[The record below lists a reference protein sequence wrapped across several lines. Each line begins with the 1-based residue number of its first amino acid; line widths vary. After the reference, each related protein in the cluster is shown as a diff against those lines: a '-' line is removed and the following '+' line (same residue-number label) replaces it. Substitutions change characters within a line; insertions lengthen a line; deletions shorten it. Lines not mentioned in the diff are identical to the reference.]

1 MYTIK
6 ITCHVLIVWLT
17 MTVPVC
23 YRLKFGHV
31 MYVVYVPMAVSESKR
46 LLDEAMK
53 AGFVEVIIIVCVVL
67 GQPGVGKTC
76 IKYLLLDQRP
86 PHLRSS
92 TICAETPLRIEIK
105 RMSEAR
111 IQTLKGNWKEVK
123 GEEMLEI
130 VARMILLA
138 EPDTSSSLDAPEE
151 TPEEDAE
158 LTPKEATAKVENKK
172 KNFLARIVNWVTKHS
187 KDASPSKK
195 AAAGAG
201 AKSSST
207 GDGEGGASAG
217 AVALPADACQ
227 SAVTRIMDKLVQCIT
242 RLKSEGGELEALTDP
257 LTEQLL
263 RSLWVYFSDCGGQP
277 QYHELLPLFVRSI
290 SSALCVTRLTDKLDE
305 IQAVEYY
312 DKGKRIGV
320 PQQSQLSAKDTIQ
333 CLVNTIQSYSTQ
345 ENPPSIIMVG
355 THLDQLEE
363 KMKKQLSLS
372 QASPEPASFSSG
384 AAAQS
389 SDQPPPAGER
399 VETLEEKNKQLLDML
414 KPEFSNQLV
423 YFSRDMKQLL
433 FPLNALGRGEK
444 EKAIA
449 DTMRCA
455 VEKSG
460 ARAVKIPIMW
470 YVLELLLQE
479 LAKELGRG
487 VLSRAECLQMAQLLN
502 IREESLDAALVYFD
516 QLNVIK
522 YSPKVLP
529 KVVFVDSQIQLDK
542 VSELVYHS
550 YLLRQPVVAAEASK
564 PSPVMSGWSH
574 FRDYGVVSEDILEQ
588 FPRHYVQGIFSK
600 DDLSKLLM
608 NLLVFAEIP
617 PPDPDSAK
625 QQKYYLMLSLL
636 PTLSEA
642 ELEKYRVSSP
652 VAATLLVRF
661 LGRSRRAGVFCC
673 LVTHLIRHCA
683 WDLLTKSNQCLF
695 RNCVSLE
702 LLSSPPC
709 TITLIDSNAYIEV
722 YVSATAPVP
731 RSEYTGHFPTIR
743 QAILNG
749 IRAACSRLN
758 YKTTKPEL
766 AFLCPHTTLS
776 PSPPS
781 SSADQF
787 AQELKQH
794 TATLTKDKKYWK
806 CDIQQLFGLLD
817 DRHSIWFRQS
827 QSNKNYS
834 VIE

>member
-1 MYTIK
+1 MYSSVSYLFK
-6 ITCHVLIVWLT
+6 HFKS
-17 MTVPVC
+17 VPLATLC
-23 YRLKFGHV
+23 ILCMYPV
-31 MYVVYVPMAVSESKR
+31 MVSESKH

-53 AGFVEVIIIVCVVL
+53 AGFVEVVIIVCVVL

-86 PHLRSS
+86 PHLQSS

-138 EPDTSSSLDAPEE
+138 EPDTSFSLDAEVKV
-151 TPEEDAE
+151 TKKQKNV
-158 LTPKEATAKVENKK
+158 LTKM
-172 KNFLARIVNWVTKHS
+172 VNWVTKQS
-187 KDASPSKK
+187 RDASSNMKG
-195 AAAGAG
+195 ATIAGAG
-201 AKSSST
+201 AST
-207 GDGEGGASAG
+207 RLS
-217 AVALPADACQ
+217 DACQ
-227 SAVTRIMDKLVQCIT
+227 SAMTRIMDKLVQCII
-242 RLKSEGGELEALTDP
+242 RLKSEGGKLEALSDP
-257 LTEQLL
+257 LAEQLL

-277 QYHELLPLFVRSI
+277 QYHELLPLFIRSI

-312 DKGKRIGV
+312 DEGKRVGV

-345 ENPPSIIMVG
+345 EKPPNIIMVG

-372 QASPEPASFSSG
+372 QASPEPSSSSG
-384 AAAQS
+384 AAAQFS
-389 SDQPPPAGER
+389 NQPPPAGER
-399 VETLEEKNKQLLDML
+399 VETLEEKNKLLLEML
-414 KPEFSNQLV
+414 EPEFSDQLV

-433 FPLNALGRGEK
+433 FPLNALGRGQR

-449 DTMRCA
+449 HTMRCA
-455 VEKSG
+455 VEESG
-460 ARAVKIPIMW
+460 AREVKIPIWW

-487 VLSRAECLQMAQLLN
+487 VLSRAECLQMARLLN
-502 IREESLDAALVYFD
+502 IREESFNAALVYFD
-516 QLNVIK
+516 ELNIIK

-542 VSELVYHS
+542 VFELVYHS
-550 YLLRQPVVAAEASK
+550 YLLRQPVVAAEAGE
-564 PSPVMSGWSH
+564 PSPDTPVMRGWRYFVDH
-574 FRDYGVVSEDILEQ
+574 GVVSEDILER

-608 NLLVFAEIP
+608 SLLVFAEIP
-617 PPDPDSAK
+617 PPDWLNDPDSAK

-661 LGRSRRAGVFCC
+661 PGGSRRAGVFCC

-683 WDLLTKSNQCLF
+683 WDLLLKSNQCLY
-695 RNCVSLE
+695 RNCISLQ
-702 LLSSPPC
+702 LLTSPPC

-722 YVSATAPVP
+722 HVSATAPVA
-731 RSEYTGHFPTIR
+731 RSEYAGHFPTIR

-749 IRAACSRLN
+749 IRAACSKLN

-766 AFLCPHTTLS
+766 AFLCPHTSPS

-781 SSADQF
+781 SSADQP

-794 TATLTKDKKYWK
+794 TATLTKDKKFWC
-806 CDIQQLFGLLD
+806 CDIQQLSGLLD
-817 DRHSIWFRQS
+817 DRHSIWFGQLQGR
-827 QSNKNYS
+827 
-834 VIE
+834 

>member
-1 MYTIK
+1 MI
-6 ITCHVLIVWLT
+6 
-17 MTVPVC
+17 
-23 YRLKFGHV
+23 
-31 MYVVYVPMAVSESKR
+31 SESKH

-138 EPDTSSSLDAPEE
+138 EQDVSPVMKQENV
-151 TPEEDAE
+151 
-158 LTPKEATAKVENKK
+158 LTK
-172 KNFLARIVNWVTKHS
+172 IVNWITKQS
-187 KDASPSKK
+187 RDASPSKK
-195 AAAGAG
+195 AAVGVD
-201 AKSSST
+201 ST
-207 GDGEGGASAG
+207 DQGKKEASAG
-217 AVALPADACQ
+217 AVALPVDACQ

-242 RLKSEGGELEALTDP
+242 RLKSEGGELEASSHP

-312 DKGKRIGV
+312 DEGKRVGV

-345 ENPPSIIMVG
+345 EKPPSIIMVG

-372 QASPEPASFSSG
+372 QASPEPSSSSG

-399 VETLEEKNKQLLDML
+399 VETLEEKNKQLLEML
-414 KPEFSNQLV
+414 EPEFSDQLV
-423 YFSRDMKQLL
+423 YFSLDMKQLL
-433 FPLNALGRGEK
+433 FPLNALGRSQK

-449 DTMRCA
+449 HTMRCA

-460 ARAVKIPIMW
+460 AREVKKVPIWW

-502 IREESLDAALVYFD
+502 IREESFDAALVYFD
-516 QLNVIK
+516 ELNVIK

-550 YLLRQPVVAAEASK
+550 YLLRQPVVAGEAGE
-564 PSPVMSGWSH
+564 PSPDTPVMRGWRY
-574 FRDYGVVSEDILEQ
+574 FRDHGVVSEDILEQ
-588 FPRHYVQGIFSK
+588 FPRYYVQGIFSK

-608 NLLVFAEIP
+608 SLLVFAEIP
-617 PPDPDSAK
+617 PPDWLKDPNSSK

-661 LGRSRRAGVFCC
+661 PGGSRRAGVFCC

-683 WDLLTKSNQCLF
+683 WDLLLKSNQYLY
-695 RNCVSLE
+695 RNCVSLQ
-702 LLSSPPC
+702 LIHDPPC

-722 YVSATAPVP
+722 HVNTTAPVP
-731 RSEYTGHFPTIR
+731 LSEYAGHFPTIR

-766 AFLCPHTTLS
+766 AFLCPHTSPS

-781 SSADQF
+781 SSADQP

-794 TATLTKDKKYWK
+794 TATLTKDKKYWE
-806 CDIQQLFGLLD
+806 CDIQQLSGLLD
-817 DRHSIWFRQS
+817 DRHSIWFIAPRG
-827 QSNKNYS
+827 KF
-834 VIE
+834 VKM

>member
-1 MYTIK
+1 MY
-6 ITCHVLIVWLT
+6 IVCVCVW
-17 MTVPVC
+17 MTASK
-23 YRLKFGHV
+23 R
-31 MYVVYVPMAVSESKR
+31 VSESKH

-86 PHLRSS
+86 PHLQSS

-123 GEEMLEI
+123 GEEMLDV

-138 EPDTSSSLDAPEE
+138 ERSIKKQENV
-151 TPEEDAE
+151 
-158 LTPKEATAKVENKK
+158 LTK
-172 KNFLARIVNWVTKHS
+172 IVNWITKQS

-195 AAAGAG
+195 VATGAG
-201 AKSSST
+201 AKASST
-207 GDGEGGASAG
+207 GDSEEGALAG
-217 AVALPADACQ
+217 AVALPSDACQ
-227 SAVTRIMDKLVQCIT
+227 SAMTRIMDKLVQCIV
-242 RLKSEGGELEALTDP
+242 RLKSEGGELEALSDP

-312 DKGKRIGV
+312 DEGKRVGV

-345 ENPPSIIMVG
+345 EKPPSIIMVG
-355 THLDQLEE
+355 THLDQLEK

-372 QASPEPASFSSG
+372 QASPEPSSSSSSG

-389 SDQPPPAGER
+389 SDQPPLAGER
-399 VETLEEKNKQLLDML
+399 VETLEDKNKQLLEML
-414 KPEFSNQLV
+414 EPEFSDQLV

-433 FPLNALGRGEK
+433 FPLNALGRGER

-449 DTMRCA
+449 HTMRCA

-460 ARAVKIPIMW
+460 AREVKVPIWW

-487 VLSRAECLQMAQLLN
+487 VLSRAECLQMARLLN
-502 IREESLDAALVYFD
+502 IREESFDAALVYFD
-516 QLNVIK
+516 ELNIIK

-550 YLLRQPVVAAEASK
+550 YLLRQPQPVVVAEASE
-564 PSPVMSGWSH
+564 PSPDTPVMRGWRH

-608 NLLVFAEIP
+608 SLLVFAEIP
-617 PPDPDSAK
+617 RPDWLKDPYSTK

-652 VAATLLVRF
+652 VAATLLIRF
-661 LGRSRRAGVFCC
+661 PGGSRRAGVFCC

-683 WDLLTKSNQCLF
+683 WDLLLKSNQCLY
-695 RNCVSLE
+695 RNCVSLQI
-702 LLSSPPC
+702 LTSPPC
-709 TITLIDSNAYIEV
+709 AITLIDSNAYIEV
-722 YVSATAPVP
+722 HVNATAPVP
-731 RSEYTGHFPTIR
+731 RSEYAGHFPTIR

-749 IRAACSRLN
+749 IRAACSKLN

-766 AFLCPHTTLS
+766 AFLCPHTSPS

-781 SSADQF
+781 SSADQP

-794 TATLTKDKKYWK
+794 TATLTKDKKFWC
-806 CDIQQLFGLLD
+806 CDIQQLSGLLD
-817 DRHSIWFRQS
+817 DRHSIWFGRS
-827 QSNKNYS
+827 QGN
-834 VIE
+834 

>member
-1 MYTIK
+1 M
-6 ITCHVLIVWLT
+6 HVC
-17 MTVPVC
+17 M
-23 YRLKFGHV
+23 
-31 MYVVYVPMAVSESKR
+31 MVSESSKH

-53 AGFVEVIIIVCVVL
+53 AGFVEVVIIVCVVL

-130 VARMILLA
+130 VARMILLV
-138 EPDTSSSLDAPEE
+138 EQDTSYSLDAEV
-151 TPEEDAE
+151 
-158 LTPKEATAKVENKK
+158 KVAKKQ
-172 KNFLARIVNWVTKHS
+172 KNVLAKIVNWVTKHS
-187 KDASPSKK
+187 KDTSLSKK

-201 AKSSST
+201 AEASST

-217 AVALPADACQ
+217 AVAFPADACQ

-242 RLKSEGGELEALTDP
+242 RLKSEGGELEALSDP
-257 LTEQLL
+257 LTKQLL
-263 RSLWVYFSDCGGQP
+263 KSLWVYFSDCGGQP

-312 DKGKRIGV
+312 DEGKRVGV
-320 PQQSQLSAKDTIQ
+320 PQQSQLSAKGTIQ

-345 ENPPSIIMVG
+345 EKPPRIIMVG

-363 KMKKQLSLS
+363 KMKKQVSLS
-372 QASPEPASFSSG
+372 QASPEPSSSSSG

-399 VETLEEKNKQLLDML
+399 VETLEEKNKQLLEML
-414 KPEFSNQLV
+414 EPEFSDQLV
-423 YFSRDMKQLL
+423 YFSHDMKQLL
-433 FPLNALGRGEK
+433 FPLNALGRGER

-449 DTMRCA
+449 DSMRCA

-460 ARAVKIPIMW
+460 AREVKKVPIWW

-487 VLSRAECLQMAQLLN
+487 VLSRAECLQMARLLN

-516 QLNVIK
+516 ELNVIK

-550 YLLRQPVVAAEASK
+550 YLLRQPVVAAEAGE
-564 PSPVMSGWSH
+564 PSPDTPVMRGWRH
-574 FRDYGVVSEDILEQ
+574 FRDHGVVNEDILEH

-600 DDLSKLLM
+600 DDLSKLLLS
-608 NLLVFAEIP
+608 LLVFAEIP
-617 PPDPDSAK
+617 PPDWLKDPDSSK

-642 ELEKYRVSSP
+642 ELEKYRASSP
-652 VAATLLVRF
+652 AAATLLVRF
-661 LGRSRRAGVFCC
+661 PGSSRRAGVFCC

-683 WDLLTKSNQCLF
+683 WDLLLKSNQCLY
-695 RNCVSLE
+695 RNCVSLQ
-702 LLSSPPC
+702 LIHDPPC

-722 YVSATAPVP
+722 HVSATAPVP
-731 RSEYTGHFPTIR
+731 RSEYAGHFPTIR

-766 AFLCPHTTLS
+766 AFLCPHTSPS

-781 SSADQF
+781 SSADQP

-794 TATLTKDKKYWK
+794 TATLTKEKKYWC
-806 CDIQQLFGLLD
+806 CDIQQLSGLLD
-817 DRHSIWFRQS
+817 DRHSIWFIAPRG
-827 QSNKNYS
+827 KF
-834 VIE
+834 IKI

>member
-1 MYTIK
+1 MI
-6 ITCHVLIVWLT
+6 
-17 MTVPVC
+17 
-23 YRLKFGHV
+23 
-31 MYVVYVPMAVSESKR
+31 SESKR

-53 AGFVEVIIIVCVVL
+53 AGFVEVVIIVCVVL

-86 PHLRSS
+86 PRLRSS

-111 IQTLKGNWKEVK
+111 IKTLKGNWKEVK
-123 GEEMLEI
+123 GKEMLEI

-138 EPDTSSSLDAPEE
+138 EPDTSSSLNAPEE
-151 TPEEDAE
+151 TPKEDAE
-158 LTPKEATAKVENKK
+158 VTPKKATVKVKKK
-172 KNFLARIVNWVTKHS
+172 KNVLAKIVDWVTKHS

-195 AAAGAG
+195 AAAGTG
-201 AKSSST
+201 AEASST
-207 GDGEGGASAG
+207 GDSEDGASAG

-242 RLKSEGGELEALTDP
+242 RLRIEGGELENLFHP
-257 LTEQLL
+257 LSEQLL
-263 RSLWVYFSDCGGQP
+263 KSLWVYFSDCGGQP

-312 DKGKRIGV
+312 DEGKRVGV

-345 ENPPSIIMVG
+345 EKPPSIIMVG

-363 KMKKQLSLS
+363 KMKKQFSLS
-372 QASPEPASFSSG
+372 QASPEPSSSSSG

-389 SDQPPPAGER
+389 SDQPPPAGDR
-399 VETLEEKNKQLLDML
+399 VETLEEKNKQLLEML
-414 KPEFSNQLV
+414 EPEFSDQLV

-433 FPLNALGRGEK
+433 FPLNALGRGER

-449 DTMRCA
+449 HTMRCA
-455 VEKSG
+455 VERSG
-460 ARAVKIPIMW
+460 AREVKVPIWW

-487 VLSRAECLQMAQLLN
+487 VLSRAECLRMARLLN
-502 IREESLDAALVYFD
+502 IREESFDAALVYFD
-516 QLNVIK
+516 ELNIIK
-522 YSPKVLP
+522 YSPRVLP
-529 KVVFVDSQIQLDK
+529 KVIFVDSQIQLDK

-550 YLLRQPVVAAEASK
+550 YLLRQPQPVVAAEAGE
-564 PSPVMSGWSH
+564 PSPDTPVMRGWRH
-574 FRDYGVVSEDILEQ
+574 FRDHGVVGEDILEQ
-588 FPRHYVQGIFSK
+588 FPRHYVKGIFSK

-608 NLLVFAEIP
+608 SLLVFAEIP
-617 PPDPDSAK
+617 PPDWLKEPDSSK

-642 ELEKYRVSSP
+642 ELEKYRASSP

-661 LGRSRRAGVFCC
+661 PGGSRRAGVFCC

-683 WDLLTKSNQCLF
+683 WDLLLKSNQCLY
-695 RNCVSLE
+695 RNCVSFQ
-702 LLSSPPC
+702 LLTSPPC
-709 TITLIDSNAYIEV
+709 TITLIDSNAYIEAH
-722 YVSATAPVP
+722 VSATAPVP
-731 RSEYTGHFPTIR
+731 RSEYAGHFPTIR

-766 AFLCPHTTLS
+766 AFLCPHTSPS

-781 SSADQF
+781 SSADQP

-794 TATLTKDKKYWK
+794 TATLTKDKKFWC
-806 CDIQQLFGLLD
+806 CDIQRLSGLLD
-817 DRHSIWFRQS
+817 DRHSIWFGRS
-827 QSNKNYS
+827 QGR
-834 VIE
+834 

>member
-1 MYTIK
+1 M
-6 ITCHVLIVWLT
+6 
-17 MTVPVC
+17 
-23 YRLKFGHV
+23 
-31 MYVVYVPMAVSESKR
+31 VSESSKR

-138 EPDTSSSLDAPEE
+138 ERDTSSS
-151 TPEEDAE
+151 
-158 LTPKEATAKVENKK
+158 KVKVAKKQ
-172 KNFLARIVNWVTKHS
+172 KNILAKIVNWVTKHG

-195 AAAGAG
+195 VATGAG
-201 AKSSST
+201 AEALVT
-207 GDGEGGASAG
+207 GDGEECASVG
-217 AVALPADACQ
+217 AVALPADACH
-227 SAVTRIMDKLVQCIT
+227 SAVTRIMDKLVQCISKLK
-242 RLKSEGGELEALTDP
+242 LKSEGGELEALSDP
-257 LTEQLL
+257 LSEQLL
-263 RSLWVYFSDCGGQP
+263 RSLWIYFSDCGGQP

-312 DKGKRIGV
+312 DEGKRVGV

-345 ENPPSIIMVG
+345 EKPPSIIMVG

-363 KMKKQLSLS
+363 KVKKQLSLS
-372 QASPEPASFSSG
+372 QASPEPSFSSSG

-389 SDQPPPAGER
+389 SPSAGNR
-399 VETLEEKNKQLLDML
+399 VETLEEKDKQLLEML
-414 KPEFSNQLV
+414 EPEFSDQLV

-433 FPLNALGRGEK
+433 FPLNALGRGER

-449 DTMRCA
+449 HTMRCA

-460 ARAVKIPIMW
+460 ARAVKVPIWW

-487 VLSRAECLQMAQLLN
+487 VLSRAECLQVARLLN
-502 IREESLDAALVYFD
+502 IREESFDAALVYFD
-516 QLNVIK
+516 ELNIIK

-550 YLLRQPVVAAEASK
+550 YLLRQPHPVVTAEASES
-564 PSPVMSGWSH
+564 SPDTSVMRGWRH
-574 FRDYGVVSEDILEQ
+574 FHDHGVVSEDILEQ
-588 FPRHYVQGIFSK
+588 FPQHYVQGIFSK

-608 NLLVFAEIP
+608 SLLVFAEIP
-617 PPDPDSAK
+617 PPDWLKNPDSAK

-642 ELEKYRVSSP
+642 ELEKYQVSSP

-661 LGRSRRAGVFCC
+661 PGGSRRAGVFCC

-683 WDLLTKSNQCLF
+683 WDLLLKSNQCLY
-695 RNCVSLE
+695 RNCVSLQ
-702 LLSSPPC
+702 LLISPPC

-722 YVSATAPVP
+722 HVSATAPVP
-731 RSEYTGHFPTIR
+731 RSKYAGHFPTIR

-749 IRAACSRLN
+749 IRAVCSRLN

-766 AFLCPHTTLS
+766 AFLCPHTSPS

-781 SSADQF
+781 SSADHP

-794 TATLTKDKKYWK
+794 TATLTKDKEYWC
-806 CDIQQLFGLLD
+806 CDIQQLSGLLD
-817 DRHSIWFRQS
+817 DRHSIWFIAPRG
-827 QSNKNYS
+827 KF
-834 VIE
+834 IIIII

>member
-1 MYTIK
+1 M
-6 ITCHVLIVWLT
+6 HVR
-17 MTVPVC
+17 MT
-23 YRLKFGHV
+23 
-31 MYVVYVPMAVSESKR
+31 VSESSKH

-53 AGFVEVIIIVCVVL
+53 AGFVEVVIIVCVVL

-138 EPDTSSSLDAPEE
+138 EPDTSSSLDAEE
-151 TPEEDAE
+151 TPEEATVKVTKKQE
-158 LTPKEATAKVENKK
+158 TVLTK
-172 KNFLARIVNWVTKHS
+172 IVNWVTNLGK
-187 KDASPSKK
+187 KDASPSTKT
-195 AAAGAG
+195 ATGAG
-201 AKSSST
+201 AEASST
-207 GDGEGGASAG
+207 GDDGEGGASAE

-242 RLKSEGGELEALTDP
+242 RLKSEGGELEALSDP

-312 DKGKRIGV
+312 DEGKRVGV
-320 PQQSQLSAKDTIQ
+320 PQQSQLSAKDTIR

-345 ENPPSIIMVG
+345 EKPPSIIMVG
-355 THLDQLEE
+355 THLDQLEK

-372 QASPEPASFSSG
+372 QVNPEPSSFSSG

-389 SDQPPPAGER
+389 SNQPPPPAGER
-399 VETLEEKNKQLLDML
+399 VETLEEKNKQLLEML
-414 KPEFSNQLV
+414 EPEFSDQLV

-433 FPLNALGRGEK
+433 FPLNALSRGER

-449 DTMRCA
+449 HTMRCA
-455 VEKSG
+455 VEKSR
-460 ARAVKIPIMW
+460 AREVKKVPIWW

-487 VLSRAECLQMAQLLN
+487 VLSRAECLQMARLLN
-502 IREESLDAALVYFD
+502 IREDSFDAALVYFD
-516 QLNVIK
+516 ELNVIK

-529 KVVFVDSQIQLDK
+529 KVVFVNSQIQLDK

-550 YLLRQPVVAAEASK
+550 YLLRQPVVAAEAGD
-564 PSPVMSGWSH
+564 PSPDTPVMRGWKH
-574 FRDYGVVSEDILEQ
+574 FRDHGVVSEDILEQ
-588 FPRHYVQGIFSK
+588 FPQYYVQGIFSK

-608 NLLVFAEIP
+608 SLLVFAEIP
-617 PPDPDSAK
+617 PPDWLKDPDSSK

-661 LGRSRRAGVFCC
+661 PGGSRRAGVFCC

-683 WDLLTKSNQCLF
+683 WDLLLKSNQCLY
-695 RNCVSLE
+695 RNCVSLQ
-702 LLSSPPC
+702 LIHDPPC

-722 YVSATAPVP
+722 HVSATAPVP
-731 RSEYTGHFPTIR
+731 LSEYAGHFPTIR

-766 AFLCPHTTLS
+766 AFLCPHTSPS

-781 SSADQF
+781 SSADQP

-794 TATLTKDKKYWK
+794 TATLTKEKKYWE
-806 CDIQQLFGLLD
+806 CDIQQLSGLLD
-817 DRHSIWFRQS
+817 DRHSIWFGRS
-827 QSNKNYS
+827 QGR
-834 VIE
+834 

>member
-1 MYTIK
+1 MNSSVSY
-6 ITCHVLIVWLT
+6 LF
-17 MTVPVC
+17 
-23 YRLKFGHV
+23 YRFKFGHV
-31 MYVVYVPMAVSESKR
+31 MYVVYVLMTVSESKR

-138 EPDTSSSLDAPEE
+138 ERDVHVSPVKKQENV
-151 TPEEDAE
+151 
-158 LTPKEATAKVENKK
+158 LTK
-172 KNFLARIVNWVTKHS
+172 IVNWITKQS
-187 KDASPSKK
+187 RDTSPSKK
-195 AAAGAG
+195 AAVGIG
-201 AKSSST
+201 SST
-207 GDGEGGASAG
+207 ARGKKGTSAG
-217 AVALPADACQ
+217 AVALPIDACQ

-242 RLKSEGGELEALTDP
+242 RLKSEGGELEALSHP

-305 IQAVEYY
+305 IQTVEYY
-312 DKGKRIGV
+312 DEGKRVGV

-333 CLVNTIQSYSTQ
+333 CLVNTIHSYSTQ
-345 ENPPSIIMVG
+345 EKPPRIIMVG

-372 QASPEPASFSSG
+372 QASPEPSSSSG

-389 SDQPPPAGER
+389 SNQPPPAGER
-399 VETLEEKNKQLLDML
+399 VETLEQKNKQLLEML
-414 KPEFSNQLV
+414 EPEFSDQLV

-433 FPLNALGRGEK
+433 FPLNALGRGK
-444 EKAIA
+444 REKAIA
-449 DTMRCA
+449 HTMRCA

-460 ARAVKIPIMW
+460 ARALKVPIWW

-479 LAKELGRG
+479 LSKELGRG
-487 VLSRAECLQMAQLLN
+487 ILSRAECLQMARLLN
-502 IREESLDAALVYFD
+502 IREESFDAALVYLD
-516 QLNVIK
+516 ELNIIK

-550 YLLRQPVVAAEASK
+550 YLLRQPVVAAEAGE
-564 PSPVMSGWSH
+564 PFPDTPVMTGWKD
-574 FRDYGVVSEDILEQ
+574 FRDHGVVSEDILEQ
-588 FPRHYVQGIFSK
+588 FPQHYVQGIFSK

-608 NLLVFAEIP
+608 SLLVFAEIP
-617 PPDPDSAK
+617 PPDWLKDPDSAK

-652 VAATLLVRF
+652 VAATLLFRF
-661 LGRSRRAGVFCC
+661 PGGSRRAGVFCC

-683 WDLLTKSNQCLF
+683 WDLLLKSNQCLY
-695 RNCVSLE
+695 RNCVSLQ
-702 LLSSPPC
+702 LLTSPPC
-709 TITLIDSNAYIEV
+709 AITLIDSNAYIEV
-722 YVSATAPVP
+722 HVSATAPVP
-731 RSEYTGHFPTIR
+731 RSEYAGHFPTIR

-749 IRAACSRLN
+749 IRAACGRLN

-766 AFLCPHTTLS
+766 AFLCPHTS
-776 PSPPS
+776 PSSSPPS
-781 SSADQF
+781 SSADQP

-794 TATLTKDKKYWK
+794 TATLTKDKKYWC
-806 CDIQQLFGLLD
+806 CDIQQLSGLLD

-827 QSNKNYS
+827 QGNSNYS
-834 VIE
+834 VKE

>member
-1 MYTIK
+1 M
-6 ITCHVLIVWLT
+6 
-17 MTVPVC
+17 M
-23 YRLKFGHV
+23 
-31 MYVVYVPMAVSESKR
+31 VSESKR

-86 PHLRSS
+86 SHLRSS
-92 TICAETPLRIEIK
+92 TICAETPIRIEIR
-105 RMSEAR
+105 RMYEAR

-138 EPDTSSSLDAPEE
+138 EPDTSSSLN
-151 TPEEDAE
+151 AE
-158 LTPKEATAKVENKK
+158 VKVTKKHENVLTKI
-172 KNFLARIVNWVTKHS
+172 FNWVTNFGK

-195 AAAGAG
+195 AASASAGAE
-201 AKSSST
+201 ASST

-217 AVALPADACQ
+217 AVALPADACE
-227 SAVTRIMDKLVQCIT
+227 SAVTRIMDKLVQCII
-242 RLKSEGGELEALTDP
+242 RLKSEGGEQEALSDP

-312 DKGKRIGV
+312 DEGKRVGV

-333 CLVNTIQSYSTQ
+333 CLVNTIQSYSNQ
-345 ENPPSIIMVG
+345 EKPPRIIMVG

-372 QASPEPASFSSG
+372 QASSEPSSSSSD

-389 SDQPPPAGER
+389 SDQPPAGER
-399 VETLEEKNKQLLDML
+399 VETLEEKNRRLLEML
-414 KPEFSNQLV
+414 EPEFSDQLV

-433 FPLNALGRGEK
+433 FPLNALGRGRR

-449 DTMRCA
+449 HTMRCA

-460 ARAVKIPIMW
+460 AREVKVPIWW

-487 VLSRAECLQMAQLLN
+487 VLSRAECLQMARLLN
-502 IREESLDAALVYFD
+502 IREESFDAALVYFD
-516 QLNVIK
+516 ELNVIK

-550 YLLRQPVVAAEASK
+550 YLLRQPQAVAAAEAGE
-564 PSPVMSGWSH
+564 PSPDTLMMRGWMN
-574 FRDYGVVSEDILEQ
+574 FRDHGVVSEDILEQ
-588 FPRHYVQGIFSK
+588 FPQHYVQGIFSK

-608 NLLVFAEIP
+608 SLLVFAEIP
-617 PPDPDSAK
+617 PPDWLKDPDSSK
-625 QQKYYLMLSLL
+625 QQKYYVMLSLL
-636 PTLSEA
+636 PTLSET
-642 ELEKYRVSSP
+642 ELEKYRSSSP
-652 VAATLLVRF
+652 VAATLLFRF
-661 LGRSRRAGVFCC
+661 PGGSRRAGVFCC

-683 WDLLTKSNQCLF
+683 WDLLLKSNQCLY
-695 RNCVSLE
+695 RNCVSLQ
-702 LLSSPPC
+702 LLTSPPC
-709 TITLIDSNAYIEV
+709 AITLIDSNTYIEV
-722 YVSATAPVP
+722 HVSATAPVP
-731 RSEYTGHFPTIR
+731 RSEYAGHFPTIR

-749 IRAACSRLN
+749 IRAACGRLN

-766 AFLCPHTTLS
+766 AFLCPHTS
-776 PSPPS
+776 PSPSSPS
-781 SSADQF
+781 SLADQP
-787 AQELKQH
+787 AQKLKQH
-794 TATLTKDKKYWK
+794 TATLTKDKKCWS

-817 DRHSIWFRQS
+817 DRHSIWFGRS
-827 QSNKNYS
+827 QGR
-834 VIE
+834 

>member
-1 MYTIK
+1 MI
-6 ITCHVLIVWLT
+6 
-17 MTVPVC
+17 
-23 YRLKFGHV
+23 
-31 MYVVYVPMAVSESKR
+31 VSESKR

-138 EPDTSSSLDAPEE
+138 ERDTSSFLDAPEE
-151 TPEEDAE
+151 TP
-158 LTPKEATAKVENKK
+158 KEAMAKVAKK
-172 KNFLARIVNWVTKHS
+172 QKNFLARIVNWVTKHD

-195 AAAGAG
+195 AATGMGDEA
-201 AKSSST
+201 SST

-227 SAVTRIMDKLVQCIT
+227 SAVTRIMDKLVQCIM
-242 RLKSEGGELEALTDP
+242 RLKSEGGELEALSHP

-290 SSALCVTRLTDKLDE
+290 SSALCVIRLTDKLDE

-312 DKGKRIGV
+312 DEGKRVGV

-345 ENPPSIIMVG
+345 EKPPSIIMVG

-372 QASPEPASFSSG
+372 QASPEPSSSSSG

-389 SDQPPPAGER
+389 SDQPPLAGER
-399 VETLEEKNKQLLDML
+399 VETLEEKNKQLLEML
-414 KPEFSNQLV
+414 EPEFSDQLV
-423 YFSRDMKQLL
+423 YFSCDMKQLL
-433 FPLNALGRGEK
+433 FPLNALGRGQR

-449 DTMRCA
+449 HTMRCA

-460 ARAVKIPIMW
+460 AREVKKVPIWW

-487 VLSRAECLQMAQLLN
+487 VLSRAECLQMARLLN
-502 IREESLDAALVYFD
+502 IREESFDAALVYFD
-516 QLNVIK
+516 ELNVIK

-550 YLLRQPVVAAEASK
+550 YLLRQPVVAAEAGK
-564 PSPVMSGWSH
+564 PSPDTPVMRGWRH
-574 FRDYGVVSEDILEQ
+574 FRDHGVVSEDILEQ

-608 NLLVFAEIP
+608 SLLVFAEIP
-617 PPDPDSAK
+617 PPDWLKDPDSSK

-661 LGRSRRAGVFCC
+661 PGGSRRAGVFCC

-683 WDLLTKSNQCLF
+683 WDLLLKSNQCLY
-695 RNCVSLE
+695 RNCVSLQ
-702 LLSSPPC
+702 LLISPPC
-709 TITLIDSNAYIEV
+709 TITLIDSNAYIEIH
-722 YVSATAPVP
+722 VSATAPVP
-731 RSEYTGHFPTIR
+731 RSEYAGHFPTIR

-766 AFLCPHTTLS
+766 AFLCPHTSPS

-781 SSADQF
+781 SSADQP

-794 TATLTKDKKYWK
+794 TATLTKDKKYWF
-806 CDIQQLFGLLD
+806 CDIQQLSGLLD
-817 DRHSIWFRQS
+817 DRHSIWFITPRGKFIKIYDCSYQF
-827 QSNKNYS
+827 
-834 VIE
+834 

>member
-1 MYTIK
+1 MY
-6 ITCHVLIVWLT
+6 IVCVCVW
-17 MTVPVC
+17 MTASK
-23 YRLKFGHV
+23 R
-31 MYVVYVPMAVSESKR
+31 VSESKR

-53 AGFVEVIIIVCVVL
+53 AGFVEVVIIVCVVL

-86 PHLRSS
+86 QHLRSS

-138 EPDTSSSLDAPEE
+138 EQDTKSSLDAPEE
-151 TPEEDAE
+151 TP
-158 LTPKEATAKVENKK
+158 KEATEKVIKKQENILTKI
-172 KNFLARIVNWVTKHS
+172 FNWVTNLGKE
-187 KDASPSKK
+187 DASPSKK
-195 AAAGAG
+195 AAIG
-201 AKSSST
+201 AKASST

-227 SAVTRIMDKLVQCIT
+227 SAVTRIMDKLVQCIM
-242 RLKSEGGELEALTDP
+242 RLKSEEGELETLSHS

-312 DKGKRIGV
+312 DKGKRVGV

-345 ENPPSIIMVG
+345 EKPPSIIMVG

-372 QASPEPASFSSG
+372 QASPEQSFFFSG

-399 VETLEEKNKQLLDML
+399 VETLEEKNKQLLEML
-414 KPEFSNQLV
+414 EPEFSDQLV

-433 FPLNALGRGEK
+433 FPLNTLGRGER

-449 DTMRCA
+449 HTMRCA

-460 ARAVKIPIMW
+460 ARAMKVPIWW

-487 VLSRAECLQMAQLLN
+487 VLSRAECLQVARLLN

-516 QLNVIK
+516 ELNIIK

-529 KVVFVDSQIQLDK
+529 KVVFVHSQIQLDK

-550 YLLRQPVVAAEASK
+550 FLLRQPVVAAEAGE
-564 PSPVMSGWSH
+564 PSPDTPVMRGWRH
-574 FRDYGVVSEDILEQ
+574 FHDHGVVSEDILEQ

-608 NLLVFAEIP
+608 SLLVFAEIP
-617 PPDPDSAK
+617 PPDWLKDPDSPK

-652 VAATLLVRF
+652 VAATLLVQF
-661 LGRSRRAGVFCC
+661 PGGSRRAGVFCC

-683 WDLLTKSNQCLF
+683 WDLLLKSNQCLY
-695 RNCVSLE
+695 RNCVSLQI
-702 LLSSPPC
+702 LTSPPC
-709 TITLIDSNAYIEV
+709 AITLIDSNAYIEV
-722 YVSATAPVP
+722 HVNATAPVP
-731 RSEYTGHFPTIR
+731 RSEYAGHFPTIR

-749 IRAACSRLN
+749 IRAACSKLN
-758 YKTTKPEL
+758 YKMTKPEL
-766 AFLCPHTTLS
+766 AFLCPHTSPS

-781 SSADQF
+781 SSADQP

-794 TATLTKDKKYWK
+794 TATLTKDKKFWC
-806 CDIQQLFGLLD
+806 CDIQQLSGLLD
-817 DRHSIWFRQS
+817 HRHSIWFGRS
-827 QSNKNYS
+827 QGR
-834 VIE
+834 

>member
-1 MYTIK
+1 
-6 ITCHVLIVWLT
+6 
-17 MTVPVC
+17 MTV
-23 YRLKFGHV
+23 
-31 MYVVYVPMAVSESKR
+31 SESSKR

-53 AGFVEVIIIVCVVL
+53 AGFVEVVIIVCVVL

-123 GEEMLEI
+123 GEEMLDI
-130 VARMILLA
+130 MARMILLA
-138 EPDTSSSLDAPEE
+138 ERDT
-151 TPEEDAE
+151 
-158 LTPKEATAKVENKK
+158 VKK
-172 KNFLARIVNWVTKHS
+172 QKNVFSKIVNWVTKHS

-195 AAAGAG
+195 AATGAG
-201 AKSSST
+201 AEASST
-207 GDGEGGASAG
+207 GDDEGRALAG

-227 SAVTRIMDKLVQCIT
+227 SAVTRIMDKLVQHIT
-242 RLKSEGGELEALTDP
+242 RLKLKSEGGELEALSDP

-312 DKGKRIGV
+312 DEGKRVGV

-345 ENPPSIIMVG
+345 EKPPSIIMVG

-363 KMKKQLSLS
+363 KVKKQLSLS
-372 QASPEPASFSSG
+372 QASPEPSSSSSG

-389 SDQPPPAGER
+389 SNQPPPAGER
-399 VETLEEKNKQLLDML
+399 VETLEEKNKQLLEML
-414 KPEFSNQLV
+414 EPEFSDQLI

-433 FPLNALGRGEK
+433 FPLNALGRGER

-449 DTMRCA
+449 HTMRCA
-455 VEKSG
+455 VEESG
-460 ARAVKIPIMW
+460 ARAVKVPIWW

-487 VLSRAECLQMAQLLN
+487 VLSRAECLQMARLLN
-502 IREESLDAALVYFD
+502 IREESVDAALVYFD
-516 QLNVIK
+516 ELNIIK

-550 YLLRQPVVAAEASK
+550 YLLRQPVVAVEAGE
-564 PSPVMSGWSH
+564 PSPDTPVMRGWRH
-574 FRDYGVVSEDILEQ
+574 FRDHGVVSEDILEQ
-588 FPRHYVQGIFSK
+588 FSRHYVQGIFSK

-617 PPDPDSAK
+617 PPDWLKEPDSAK
-625 QQKYYLMLSLL
+625 QQKYYVMLSLL

-661 LGRSRRAGVFCC
+661 PGGSRRAGVFCC

-683 WDLLTKSNQCLF
+683 WDLLLKSNQCLY
-695 RNCVSLE
+695 RNCVSLQ
-702 LLSSPPC
+702 LLTSPPC

-722 YVSATAPVP
+722 HVNATAPVP
-731 RSEYTGHFPTIR
+731 RSEYAGHFPTIR

-766 AFLCPHTTLS
+766 AFLCPHTSPS
-776 PSPPS
+776 PSPPC
-781 SSADQF
+781 SSADQP

-794 TATLTKDKKYWK
+794 TATLTKDKKYWC
-806 CDIQQLFGLLD
+806 CDIQQLSGLLD

-827 QSNKNYS
+827 QGSNNYS
-834 VIE
+834 VID